1 MYMKDL
7 APMRRGM
14 LRAMLLL
21 VMLAAVPATHA
32 ATSDAYPNRPIR
44 LLVGV
49 PPGGANDFVARAIAQ
64 QLTEQLGQSVVVENR
79 GGAGGNIAADFVAK
93 SAPDGYTLFLSV
105 IGTMAIN
112 PSLYPSMPFDSI
124 KDFATIS
131 QLTSMP
137 QVMLVHPSIPAKNL
151 PEFIAY
157 AKKNPD
163 KISFASGGSGTATHL
178 AAELFKT
185 MAGVEMVHV
194 PYKGNGPA
202 TVDLLS
208 GRVTVMFDQIATA
221 LPSVRD
227 GRLNAMGVSTA
238 KRSPAAPDIPTIAEA
253 GLPGYDVTTWH
264 GLVAPAG
271 TPRPIIDRLHDEV
284 VKALNSP
291 MVKERFAAAGIV
303 PVSSTPEQ
311 FAAFTQA
318 EVVRWRAVVKASGAK
333 VE

>member
-1 MYMKDL
+1 MNAYRLTRHVVRCALL
-7 APMRRGM
+7 AFMF
-14 LRAMLLL
+14 
-21 VMLAAVPATHA
+21 VVAASVAIADT
-32 ATSDAYPNRPIR
+32 YPSKPIR

-79 GGAGGNIAADFVAK
+79 GGAGGNIAADLVAK
-93 SAPDGYTLFLSV
+93 SPPDGYTLFLSV

-112 PSLYPSMPFDSI
+112 PSLYPSIPFDSI
-124 KDFATIS
+124 RDFATIS

-137 QVMLVHPSIPAKNL
+137 QVMLVHPSIPANTVQ
-151 PEFIAY
+151 EFIAY
-157 AKKNPD
+157 AKKNPG
-163 KISFASGGSGTATHL
+163 KINFASGGSGTATHL
-178 AAELFKT
+178 AAELFKS
-185 MAGVEMVHV
+185 MAGIDMVHV

-208 GRVTVMFDQIATA
+208 GRVAVMFDQIATA
-221 LPSVRD
+221 LPSVKD
-227 GRLNAMGVSTA
+227 GRLHALGVSTA
-238 KRSPAAPDIPTIAEA
+238 KRSPAAPDIPTIAEG

-291 MVKERFAAAGIV
+291 MVKQRFASAGIV
-303 PVSSTPEQ
+303 PVSSTPEE

-318 EVVRWRAVVKASGAK
+318 EVIRWRAVVGESGAK
-333 VE
+333 LE

>member
-1 MYMKDL
+1 MKCL
-7 APMRRGM
+7 GSIRRCM
-14 LRAMLLL
+14 QHVA
-21 VMLAAVPATHA
+21 VALAALSVAGVGIA
-32 ATSDAYPNRPIR
+32 ADAYPSRPIR

-49 PPGGANDFVARAIAQ
+49 PPGGANDFVARAVAQ
-64 QLTEQLGQSVVVENR
+64 QLTEQLGQSVIVENR
-79 GGAGGNIAADFVAK
+79 AGAGGNIAADLVAK
-93 SAPDGYTLFLSV
+93 APPDGYTLFLSV

-112 PSLYPSMPFDSI
+112 PSLYADMPFDSV

-137 QVMLVHPSIPAKNL
+137 QVMLVHPSVPATNL
-151 PEFIAY
+151 QEFIAY
-157 AKKNPD
+157 AKKNPG
-163 KISFASGGSGTATHL
+163 KINFASGGNGTATQL
-178 AAELFKT
+178 AAEQFKT
-185 MAGVEMVHV
+185 MAGIDMVHV

-208 GRVTVMFDQIATA
+208 GRVVVMFDQIATA

-227 GRLNAMGVSTA
+227 GRLRALGVSTA

-291 MVKERFAAAGIV
+291 MVKERFASAGIV

-318 EVVRWRAVVKASGAK
+318 EVLRWRAVVKASGVK
-333 VE
+333 IE